1 MSDVK
6 TTMVNTVGQPVPAKT
21 RLFVIRK
28 ATMDTLHALTAAEL
42 KDPTVVE
49 SRVLQAVHNEIE
61 LENAVRKASKQDTWK
76 HINELMPS
84 QIADIIVYSY
94 PIRRIAGAGKNAD
107 EDQDILA
114 IYQYSGEA
122 EGTYVTSNV
131 MFRQLMR
138 SYNYAITS
146 KQAEEVTQAM
156 MEQLPRVTVCKERNL
171 VAVNNGIFDYDTKT
185 LSPFD
190 PNYVFLTKS
199 GVNYNP
205 NATNPV
211 IHNDDDGTDWDVESW
226 MKELSDDPEIVN
238 LLWEIIGAIIRPLVP
253 WNKSAWF
260 YSETGN
266 NGKGTLCELMRQ
278 IVGDGTY
285 ASIQLSEFSKDF
297 MLEPLLR
304 SSAIIVDENDVGT
317 YIDKAA
323 NLKAVITGDVLSI
336 NRKYKAP
343 VAFQFRGFMVQ
354 CLNEMPRIK
363 DRSDSFYR
371 RQLFIPFTKCFTG
384 VERKYIKED
393 YLKRKDVLEYVLKRV
408 LNMNYYTLSE
418 PAACKNALEEYKD
431 FVDTTR
437 SFMQEIM
444 PKLQW
449 TLVPF
454 DFLFDLYK
462 VWYKDTVG
470 NDHNQKS
477 KPGFVKDVKQIVM
490 SSYPEWEVCMNPV
503 RPASNMNATEPL
515 IYEYRLDKWK
525 NPSYHGTDIEKI
537 CHPTLSTSYRGI
549 RKTGLPYSMRNKAS
563 DGDDDK

>member
-6 TTMVNTVGQPVPAKT
+6 ANMVNTVGQPVPPAKT
-21 RLFVIRK
+21 RLSVIRK

-42 KDPTVVE
+42 KDPTTVE
-49 SRVLQAVHNEIE
+49 SRVLESVHHELD
-61 LENAVRKASKQDTWK
+61 LENALRKTAHQDTWK

-94 PIRRIAGAGKNAD
+94 PVCRIAGAGKNID
-107 EDQDILA
+107 EDQDLIA
-114 IYQYSGEA
+114 MYQYHGEA

-138 SYNYAITS
+138 EYNYALTS
-146 KQAEEVTQAM
+146 RQAEEVMQAM
-156 MEQLPRVTVCKERNL
+156 MEQLPRVTVCKDRNL

-185 LSPFD
+185 LLPFD
-190 PNYVFLTKS
+190 PGYVFLTKS
-199 GVNYNP
+199 SVNYNP
-205 NATNPV
+205 NAVNPV

-226 MKELSDDPEIVN
+226 MKTLSDDDEIVN

-278 IVGDGTY
+278 IVGEGTY
-285 ASIQLSEFSKDF
+285 ASIPLSEFSKDF
-297 MLEPLLR
+297 MLEPLLH

-317 YIDKAA
+317 YIEKAG
-323 NLKAVITGDVLSI
+323 NLKAVITGDALSI

-343 VAFQFRGFMVQ
+343 VAFQFKGFMVQ
-354 CLNEMPRIK
+354 CLNEMPRIRDK
-363 DRSDSFYR
+363 SDSFYR

-384 VERKYIKED
+384 QERKYIKAD
-393 YLKRKDVLEYVLKRV
+393 YLHRKDVLEYVLWRV
-408 LNMNYYTLSE
+408 LNMDYYTLSE
-418 PAACKNALEEYKD
+418 PEACKHALDEYKD

-437 SFMQEIM
+437 SFLQEIM

-454 DFLFDLYK
+454 DFLYDIYK
-462 VWYKDTVG
+462 VWYRDTVG

-477 KPGFVKDVKQIVM
+477 KQGFVKDVKSIVV
-490 SSYPEWEVCMNPV
+490 SSYPEWEVCMNPMK
-503 RPASNMNATEPL
+503 PASNMDAAEPL
-515 IYEYRLDKWK
+515 IYEYHLDKWK
-525 NPSYHGTDIEKI
+525 NPSYRGTDIEKM
-537 CHPTLSTSYRGI
+537 CHPALSTSYRGI
-549 RKTGLPYSMRNKAS
+549 RKTGLPYSMRNKVS
-563 DGDDDK
+563 TDDA